1 MAGCPR
7 KLAATVVALLSVCVA
22 ACTSDTA
29 ERGDGKASG
38 ASNNFVVLSGE
49 GGVALTDGQ
58 RLETVPGVAGPSFI
72 QAGPLAVPIGD
83 DTAAVMGAGQLAVV
97 GLHRQPIVKDCQDCA
112 GVALAGGLIVTSRT
126 NFQPGEGFDLV
137 FFRPDLSLDHSVPA
151 RRVPERRTIQFPA
164 ENTASPITLAAA
176 GDRVTVGYLSK
187 NGGVRAGPSIIA
199 QYSTSG
205 SLLDHVSVDGLI
217 GQSSLSPDGRY
228 LALGVGG
235 SGGACVTSYYL
246 VVVELEGL
254 RVQTVDPAVPAAA
267 QAGAA
272 SLSDPWFLM
281 TDLVWD
287 GPVVRAT
294 GEVHSP
300 PEGESCDRHPG
311 IWTRSYDPATGAV
324 KDARG
329 KNASAR
335 RWIGPDCADV
345 VEAVGGLSDAT
356 VVARRGGKES
366 SLGAYSRLALGRP
379 APATC

>member
-1 MAGCPR
+1 MVGRPR
-7 KLAATVVALLSVCVA
+7 KLAATVVVLLGLCAA
-22 ACTSDTA
+22 ACTSNTA
-29 ERGDGKASG
+29 ECGDDKASG

-49 GGVALTDGQ
+49 GGVAVTDGKG
-58 RLETVPGVAGPSFI
+58 LETVPGVAGPSFI

-83 DTAAVMGAGQLAVV
+83 GTAAVMGAGQLAVV
-97 GLHRQPIVKDCQDCA
+97 GPHCQPIVKDCQDCA
-112 GVALAGGLIVTSRT
+112 GVALADGLIVTSRT

-137 FFRPDLSLDHSVPA
+137 FFRSDLSLDHSVPA

-176 GDRVTVGYLSK
+176 RDRVTVGYLSK

-235 SGGACVTSYYL
+235 SGGACVTSYDL
-246 VVVELEGL
+246 VVVDLEGL

-272 SLSDPWFLM
+272 SLSDPWFLI

-300 PEGESCDRHPG
+300 PEGESCDRDPG
-311 IWTRSYDPATGAV
+311 IWTRFYDPATDAV
-324 KDARG
+324 KDAG
-329 KNASAR
+329 GENASAR

-345 VEAVGGLSDAT
+345 IEAVGGLSDAT
-356 VVARRGGKES
+356 VLARRGGEES
-366 SLGAYSRLALGRP
+366 SLGKYSRLSLGRP

>member
-1 MAGCPR
+1 MGRPL
-7 KLAATVVALLSVCVA
+7 KLAATLVALMSICTA

-29 ERGDGKASG
+29 ESDDDKPARAST
-38 ASNNFVVLSGE
+38 NFVVLSGE

-58 RLETVPGVAGPSFI
+58 WLETVPGVAGPSFI
-72 QAGPLAVPIGD
+72 QPGPLAVPIGD
-83 DTAAVMGAGQLAVV
+83 STAAVMGAGQLAVV
-97 GLHRQPIVKDCQDCA
+97 GPHRKPVVKDCQGCA
-112 GVALAGGLIVTSRT
+112 GVALAGRLIVTART

-137 FFRPDLSLDHSVPA
+137 FFGTDLSLDHSVLV
-151 RRVPERRTIQFPA
+151 RRVPERRTIQYPA

-176 GDRVTVGYLSK
+176 EDRVTVGYLSK

-199 QYSTSG
+199 QYSISG
-205 SLLDHVSVDGLI
+205 SLLGHVSVDGLI
-217 GQSSLSPDGRY
+217 GLSSVSPDGRY

-235 SGGACVTSYYL
+235 SGGACITSYDL
-246 VVVELEGL
+246 VVVDLEGL
-254 RVQTVDPAVPAAA
+254 RVQTVDPAVPAPVLTAA
-267 QAGAA
+267 D

-287 GPVVRAT
+287 GPIVRAT

-300 PEGESCDRHPG
+300 PEGESCDPDPG
-311 IWTRSYDPATGAV
+311 IWTRSYDPAKDEV

-329 KNASAR
+329 KDISAR

-345 VEAVGGLSDAT
+345 IEAVGGQTDAT

-366 SLGAYSRLALGRP
+366 SLGSYSRLSLGRP